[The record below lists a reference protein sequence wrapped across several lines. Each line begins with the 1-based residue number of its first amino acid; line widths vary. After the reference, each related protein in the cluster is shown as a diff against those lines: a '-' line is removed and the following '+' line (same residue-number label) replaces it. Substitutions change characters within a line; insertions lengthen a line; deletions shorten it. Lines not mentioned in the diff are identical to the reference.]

1 MGALILLVAGYFA
14 YAILSSYN
22 AQKQAARFFQPVEA
36 VVTASRVRS
45 SKPPGIKSARTYSIQ
60 IEYSYMVNGRKYS
73 GHRFAFLGKN
83 SVKSREDAQKIVD
96 RYPAGRLITVYYKPE
111 NPAEAIVY
119 NRPPES
125 PPLVLA
131 IPFALF
137 GLTGLIMLV
146 YGLRRTKARVI

>member
-1 MGALILLVAGYFA
+1 MGALILVVAGYFA
-14 YAILSSYN
+14 YAILGSYN
-22 AQKQAARFFQPVEA
+22 AQKEAAKSFQPVQA

-45 SKPPGIKSARTYSIQ
+45 SKPPGIKSSRTYSVQ
-60 IEYSYMVNGRKYS
+60 IEYSYMVNGQAYS

-83 SVKSREDAQKIVD
+83 SVKSREDAQKFVD
-96 RYPAGRLITVYYKPE
+96 NYPAGRSITVYYKPD

-119 NRPPES
+119 NKPPES

-146 YGLRRTKARVI
+146 YGLFRTRARVI